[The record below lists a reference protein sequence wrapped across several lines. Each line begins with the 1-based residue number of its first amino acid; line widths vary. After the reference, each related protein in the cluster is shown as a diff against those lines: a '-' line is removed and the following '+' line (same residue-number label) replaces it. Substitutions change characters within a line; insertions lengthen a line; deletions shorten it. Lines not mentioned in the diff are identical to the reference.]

1 MKKWSLAIVLAF
13 ATIATTLYASN
24 AFAVNLT
31 YHKMPAGEVKGSYNQ
46 AKKSSILDLDIKD
59 DMYPTHVILDQNKV
73 GLYYACYNYMHP
85 DEGKYPGYSVTF
97 GGKTNGK
104 FNCYHY
110 DPDNSSASGHNAK
123 VFPSESFGMSE

>member
-73 GLYYACYNYMHP
+73 GLYYACYNYAHRNDP
-85 DEGKYPGYSVTF
+85 NYVSKYPGYSVTF
-97 GGKTNGK
+97 GGATDGQ

-110 DPDNSSASGHNAK
+110 DPDHASESGHNAK
-123 VFPSESFGMSE
+123 VFPSES